1 MAKVKNDNSKSTKK
15 KSNNKKQNVKVKIK
29 KDNSKMYLIIG
40 IVLIV
45 IAAVISAITF
55 SFENTKLTCKKGNN
69 KDGVSI
75 NSHVTISKK
84 KDKIENIE
92 VTKTIDLK
100 DDNIDN
106 YLDAIKTTLE
116 ESYKKDGI
124 TYEISKENEKLVLKL
139 KYTDKKEYILDN
151 LSIEKKSDGIGINL
165 LSEDREGNYA
175 TFNLSKRYSDKNI
188 RKILEKA
195 DYACEK

>member
-1 MAKVKNDNSKSTKK
+1 MAKVKNDNSKRKKK
-15 KSNNKKQNVKVKIK
+15 KSNNKKQNVKVKMK

-45 IAAVISAITF
+45 VAAVISVITF
-55 SFENTKLTCKKGNN
+55 SFENTYVTCKKEESKN
-69 KDGVSI
+69 GVTI
-75 NSHVTISKK
+75 NSYVTISKK

-92 VTKTIDLK
+92 VTKTISLK
-100 DDNIDN
+100 GDDRDN
-106 YLDAIKTTLE
+106 YLDAIKTSLE

-124 TYEISKENEKLVLKL
+124 TYEISKKNKKLVLKL
-139 KYTDKKEYILDN
+139 KYTDKKKYILDN
-151 LSIEKKSDGIGINL
+151 LFIDNTSDGISINL

-175 TFNLSKRYSDKNI
+175 TLDLSKRYNDKNI
-188 RKILEKA
+188 IKILQKA

>member
-1 MAKVKNDNSKSTKK
+1 MAEVKNDNSKSKKK
-15 KSNNKKQNVKVKIK
+15 KSNNKKQNVKVKMK

-45 IAAVISAITF
+45 VAAVISAITF
-55 SFENTKLTCKKGNN
+55 SFENTKVTCKKEEGKN
-69 KDGVSI
+69 GVTI

-92 VTKTIDLK
+92 VTKTISLK
-100 DDNIDN
+100 GDNRDN
-106 YLDAIKTTLE
+106 YLDAIKTSLE

-139 KYTDKKEYILDN
+139 KYTDKKKYILDN
-151 LSIEKKSDGIGINL
+151 LFIDNTSDGISINL

-175 TFNLSKRYSDKNI
+175 TLDLSRRYNDKNI
-188 RKILEKA
+188 IKILQKA
-195 DYACEK
+195 DYVCEK

>member
-1 MAKVKNDNSKSTKK
+1 MAKVKNDNSKIKKK
-15 KSNNKKQNVKVKIK
+15 KSNNKKQNVKVKMK

-45 IAAVISAITF
+45 VAAVISAITF
-55 SFENTKLTCKKGNN
+55 SFENTKITCKKEEGKN
-69 KDGVSI
+69 GVTI

-92 VTKTIDLK
+92 VTKTISLK
-100 DDNIDN
+100 GDNRDN
-106 YLDAIKTTLE
+106 YLDAIKTSLE

-139 KYTDKKEYILDN
+139 KYTDKKKYILDN
-151 LSIEKKSDGIGINL
+151 LFIDNTSDGISINL

-175 TFNLSKRYSDKNI
+175 TLDLSKRYNDKNI
-188 RKILEKA
+188 IKILQKA
-195 DYACEK
+195 DYVCEK

>member
-1 MAKVKNDNSKSTKK
+1 MAKVKNDNFKSTKK

-45 IAAVISAITF
+45 VAAVISAITF
-55 SFENTKLTCKKGNN
+55 SFENTKLTCKKENN
-69 KDGVSI
+69 KDGVTI

-92 VTKTIDLK
+92 VTKTISLK
-100 DDNIDN
+100 GDNIDN
-106 YLDAIKTTLE
+106 YLDAIKTSLE

-124 TYEISKENEKLVLKL
+124 TYEITKENEKLVLKL
-139 KYTDKKEYILDN
+139 KYTDKKKYILDN
-151 LSIEKKSDGIGINL
+151 LFIDNTSDGISINL

-175 TFNLSKRYSDKNI
+175 TLDLSKRYNDKNI
-188 RKILEKA
+188 IKILQKA
-195 DYACEK
+195 DYVCEK

>member
-1 MAKVKNDNSKSTKK
+1 MAEVKNDNSKSKKK
-15 KSNNKKQNVKVKIK
+15 KSNNKKQNVKVKMK

-45 IAAVISAITF
+45 VAAVISAITF
-55 SFENTKLTCKKGNN
+55 SFENTKVTCKKEEGKN
-69 KDGVSI
+69 GVTI

-92 VTKTIDLK
+92 VTKTISLK
-100 DDNIDN
+100 GDNRDN
-106 YLDAIKTTLE
+106 YLDAIKTSLE

-139 KYTDKKEYILDN
+139 KYTDKKKYILDN
-151 LSIEKKSDGIGINL
+151 LFIDNTSDGININL

-175 TFNLSKRYSDKNI
+175 TLDLSKRYNDKNI
-188 RKILEKA
+188 IKILQKA
-195 DYACEK
+195 DYVCEK